1 MTKNKNKNSGDS
13 GELDSLINAC
23 VDNQLSEEEATRLSR
38 LIEESPEARERY
50 WELASVH
57 GMVEQSMQNASLNAA
72 TGVEPVALIKTNRLS
87 YWRRLKGITAGM
99 AIGVFSASLVW
110 AYAIPRPNQP
120 QPEKR
125 EIAFESFE
133 DSAMKM
139 SGRFPAVPN
148 QWHGRILSVEGIEG
162 MPVIEGTR
170 VGKFIK
176 GPEPKYTYTR
186 YLVDMKEHPLIS
198 EGQTR
203 SVEVNASFYSANPEV
218 SSVFQIRLAAFSQE
232 PEKVRPI
239 WNDQETLFNTV
250 LQHVGRNYQTEPGE
264 KPGWHKLRATIEIP
278 PGTRSVVVSLGA
290 GNTDP
295 DTSPSEHYVDAVQVH
310 LVDRAGPLG

>member
-13 GELDSLINAC
+13 GDLDSLINAC
-23 VDNQLSEEEATRLSR
+23 VDNQLNEEEATRLSR

-72 TGVEPVALIKTNRLS
+72 TGVKPVALIKTNRLS

-133 DSAMKM
+133 
-139 SGRFPAVPN
+139 GAV
-148 QWHGRILSVEGIEG
+148 QS
-162 MPVIEGTR
+162 VIETIQMALPMAR
-170 VGKFIK
+170 MEF
-176 GPEPKYTYTR
+176 
-186 YLVDMKEHPLIS
+186 VDTATVQAFNAYADRNMPLM
-198 EGQTR
+198 QT
-203 SVEVNASFYSANPEV
+203 
-218 SSVFQIRLAAFSQE
+218 
-232 PEKVRPI
+232 
-239 WNDQETLFNTV
+239 
-250 LQHVGRNYQTEPGE
+250 LQ
-264 KPGWHKLRATIEIP
+264 W
-278 PGTRSVVVSLGA
+278 
-290 GNTDP
+290 
-295 DTSPSEHYVDAVQVH
+295 
-310 LVDRAGPLG
+310 

>member
-1 MTKNKNKNSGDS
+1 MSKSKIKNFGDG
-13 GELDSLINAC
+13 GELDSLIDAC
-23 VDNQLSEEEATRLSR
+23 LDGRLSEDEAARLSR
-38 LIEESPEARERY
+38 LVEESPEIRERY
-50 WELASVH
+50 WQLASVH
-57 GMVEQSMQNASLNAA
+57 GMVEQSLQNASLKAA
-72 TGVEPVALIKTNRLS
+72 TGEEMATPITSRAVFRWPRIASVA
-87 YWRRLKGITAGM
+87 AGM
-99 AIGVFSASLVW
+99 VLGVFSASLVW

-133 DSAMKM
+133 DPGLKL

-148 QWHGRILSVEGIEG
+148 QWQGRVLSVGGMEG
-162 MPVIEGTR
+162 MPAVAGTR
-170 VGKFIK
+170 VGKFNK
-176 GPEPKYTYTR
+176 GPEPKYTYIR
-186 YLVDMKEHPLIS
+186 YLIDLEEHPQAL

-203 SVEVNASFYSANPEV
+203 SVEVKASFFSSNPEV

-250 LQHVGRNYQTEPGE
+250 LQHVGRNYQTERGE

-290 GNTDP
+290 GNADP
-295 DTSPSEHYVDAVQVH
+295 DNENSEHYVDAIQVN
-310 LVDRAGPLG
+310 LIDRSGPLG